1 MFVSIHTNE
10 TSIIVI
16 SYTCACPAVT
26 RLNVR
31 NETHLVELVNNE
43 HCIDVPNMLE
53 RSVSQDVLLPF
64 IKV

>member
-31 NETHLVELVNNE
+31 NETHLFELV
-43 HCIDVPNMLE
+43 V
-53 RSVSQDVLLPF
+53 
-64 IKV
+64 